1 MKKIIVIICC
11 IFLLMGCGTND
22 YTEEDAVDTF
32 FNKYRQKDDNTVHAV
47 VRYVEHSSI
56 KEVTLYIADPKKDIY
71 SIDVSEDSTSIAVF
85 KQEGENK
92 RLVRFYDVEEH
103 MTETEEFM
111 DLAYNRKFPTKKVT
125 DQLILKK

>member
-1 MKKIIVIICC
+1 MKKTIKADKEERVIS
-11 IFLLMGCGTND
+11 D
-22 YTEEDAVDTF
+22 F
-32 FNKYRQKDDNTVHAV
+32 FVSDNALIEYRQKDDNTVHAV

-56 KEVTLYIADPKKDIY
+56 KEVTLYVAKMGEEIY
-71 SIDVSEDSTSIAVF
+71 SIDISDDSTAIAVF
-85 KQEGENK
+85 KHQGNIK

-111 DLAYNRKFPTKKVT
+111 DLAYNKKFPTKKVT

>member
-1 MKKIIVIICC
+1 MRNTIKADKEERVIS
-11 IFLLMGCGTND
+11 D
-22 YTEEDAVDTF
+22 F
-32 FNKYRQKDDNTVHAV
+32 FVSDNALIEYRQKDDNTVHAV

-71 SIDVSEDSTSIAVF
+71 SIDVSEDSTAIAVF
-85 KQEGENK
+85 KQEGEDK

-103 MTETEEFM
+103 MTETSDFM

-125 DQLILKK
+125 EQLILKK

>member
-1 MKKIIVIICC
+1 MKKTIKADKEERVIS
-11 IFLLMGCGTND
+11 D
-22 YTEEDAVDTF
+22 F
-32 FNKYRQKDDNTVHAV
+32 FVSDNALIEYRQKDDNTVHAV

-56 KEVTLYIADPKKDIY
+56 KEVTLYVAKMGEEIY
-71 SIDVSEDSTSIAVF
+71 SIDISDDSTAIAVF
-85 KQEGENK
+85 KHQGNIK
-92 RLVRFYDVEEH
+92 RLVRFYDVEDH

>member
-1 MKKIIVIICC
+1 MRKTIRADKEERVIS
-11 IFLLMGCGTND
+11 D
-22 YTEEDAVDTF
+22 F
-32 FNKYRQKDDNTVHAV
+32 FVSDNALIEYRQKDDNTVHAV

-56 KEVTLYIADPKKDIY
+56 KEVTLYVAKMGEEIY
-71 SIDVSEDSTSIAVF
+71 SIDISEDSTAIAVF
-85 KQEGENK
+85 KHQGDTK
-92 RLVRFYDVEEH
+92 RLVRFFDVEEH